1 MEDTNGSK
9 KEALILNINL
19 PLQLILLLVSF
30 DKEGLERRE
39 GRISKASF
47 V

>member
-1 MEDTNGSK
+1 MGLRRN
-9 KEALILNINL
+9 ALILNINL
-19 PLQLILLLVSF
+19 PLQLLLLLVSF